1 MKKTTFAILVASA
14 LPLGALAA
22 TYDDLISAARLG
34 DTKDIAKLIQRGAS
48 VDTTDK
54 EGNTLLMLAARAF
67 SLIPVRRLGRG
78 ALVPRPPHHASPPAV
93 SDADGSSLTLNLRV
107 SPVIRPVPTAS

>member
-54 EGNTLLMLAARAF
+54 EGNTLLMLAARDGHTELVEYLIKQRAKVNERNAVGDTALRLAAF
-67 SLIPVRRLGRG
+67 R
-78 ALVPRPPHHASPPAV
+78 
-93 SDADGSSLTLNLRV
+93 
-107 SPVIRPVPTAS
+107 